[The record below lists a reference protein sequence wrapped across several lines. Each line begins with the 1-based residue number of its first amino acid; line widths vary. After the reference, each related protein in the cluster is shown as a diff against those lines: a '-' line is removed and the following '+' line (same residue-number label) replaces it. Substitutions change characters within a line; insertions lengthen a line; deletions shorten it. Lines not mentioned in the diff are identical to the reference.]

1 MENDNHTSKSL
12 HNWDKLAAENPIHAA
27 IATADEVGEK
37 QKSADTIALL
47 KDKLTSGVI
56 LDVGCGYGRIAKYLL
71 PLRKFERYIGL
82 DGSEM
87 MLGHF
92 RQLYET
98 KLKDFGTPVLL
109 IQSAIDDLPLE
120 DNSVDDVIVS
130 AVFLHNNKMTTRRSV
145 TEIYRVLKPGGQ
157 FFVFGSFPNLVNL
170 QGLQGSAYCLF
181 LSMIGKS
188 MKNGPVRYFKKK
200 EIKELLKNFSHI
212 EISSMGLVTIPK
224 RILLF
229 PSRLNRLY
237 QKILF
242 PIIHKILSKLLTAR
256 GQKTLCASFD
266 VYAVK

>member
-1 MENDNHTSKSL
+1 MENDNHTSSSL
-12 HNWDKLAAENPIHAA
+12 RNWDRLATENPIHAA

-37 QKSADTIALL
+37 QKGADTIALL

-98 KLKDFGTPVLL
+98 KLKSFGTPVLL

-120 DNSVDDVIVS
+120 DNSVDNVIVS
-130 AVFLHNNKMTTRRSV
+130 AVFLHNDKMVTRRSV
-145 TEIYRVLKPGGQ
+145 AEIYRVLKPGGQ

-181 LSMIGKS
+181 LNLIGKGA
-188 MKNGPVRYFKKK
+188 KNGPVRYFKKK
-200 EIKELLKNFSHI
+200 EITKLLKNFSQVK
-212 EISSMGLVTIPK
+212 ISNMGLVTVPK
-224 RILLF
+224 RILVF
-229 PSRLNRLY
+229 PGWLNRAY
-237 QKILF
+237 QRKVF
-242 PIIHKILSKLLTAR
+242 PTIHNILSKLFTDQ
-256 GQKTLCASFD
+256 GHKTFCAYFD